1 MKASKNTC
9 TCKPKVISFS
19 VVLSPSSNIQL
30 FHVPNLIASIKYDM
44 KRSTFESKLS
54 ATYLICVDL

>member
-1 MKASKNTC
+1 MKASKTTC

-30 FHVPNLIASIKYDM
+30 FHVPNIIASIKYM